1 MLLVAAPLK
10 VTVQVELPGGVNVP
24 GLHARL
30 ANVGPA
36 AGALSVRVAVFD
48 VPFHVAVNTGET
60 VAPTAL
66 AALAV
71 KVALIA
77 PVPIVT
83 VPGTVTAG
91 FPLDKPTTVLLVAA
105 LVSVAVQVEFP
116 GGVNVPGLHAKLLS
130 VGTAAGGFS
139 VKVAVFEVPFQLA
152 VNTGE
157 TLVFTLAVALAVKV
171 VLVAPVPIVTDPGTV
186 TAALPLDRLTTVLPV
201 AALVS
206 VTVQVELPGGVNVP
220 GLHARL
226 LSVGVGSGWLI
237 VIVVPLPERP
247 RLLPLPSV
255 AERFE
260 SEMDDEVLFVVGD
273 IWKVATPSVP
283 FGTSVV
289 VEVRLMIRQFAL
301 VAPVE
306 HESTSPDKEL
316 TEDEGVICTELKSVE
331 EKLKT
336 HWAPVG

>member
-30 ANVGPA
+30 
-36 AGALSVRVAVFD
+36 LSVGVGGFSVSVAVFD

-60 VAPTAL
+60 VALTAL
-66 AALAV
+66 A
-71 KVALIA
+71 
-77 PVPIVT
+77 
-83 VPGTVTAG
+83 
-91 FPLDKPTTVLLVAA
+91 
-105 LVSVAVQVEFP
+105 
-116 GGVNVPGLHAKLLS
+116 
-130 VGTAAGGFS
+130 
-139 VKVAVFEVPFQLA
+139 
-152 VNTGE
+152 
-157 TLVFTLAVALAVKV
+157 ALAVKV

-201 AALVS
+201 AALLN